1 MKGALYNGR
10 RVLAFQLANLVLGG
24 LPRQVSYALMAVVG
38 WVVATIFPSRVAG
51 LRSNLE
57 HVFPDYTPAQV
68 TDLMQRNAKNYGKFW
83 VDLFKMPR
91 LPLDYKK
98 SLASVDGWDNLQAV
112 MDRGK
117 GCIAM
122 SIHMG
127 GWEGCASYWG
137 AASPWRTGLIA
148 EVLRPAVLWRKVLK
162 LRESSGMTVI
172 PLSRTAPRDI
182 LRRLK
187 NNEIVIGAIDRDLL
201 GGGKPYPFFTGTIS
215 VPTGLL
221 EVAQRTGAGVLPM
234 ICYRR
239 PDDTSKFLGMTPI
252 WVEPGRAGVEAA
264 ARTVLAHFE
273 DCIRQYP
280 DQWHVMV
287 PIFHPPAAAV
297 PLPAR
302 PGVPARVEVMASTAV
317 EERVG

>member
-1 MKGALYNGR
+1 MGQALYNGR

-24 LPRQVSYALMAVVG
+24 LPRRVSYIVMAVVG
-38 WVVATIFPSRVAG
+38 WVVATIFPARIAG

-57 HVFPDYTPAQV
+57 HVFPEYTPAQV

-91 LPLDYKK
+91 LELEYKK
-98 SLASVDGWDNLQAV
+98 TLASVDGWENLQAV
-112 MDRGK
+112 MDRGQ

-148 EVLRPAVLWRKVLK
+148 EVLQPAVLWRKVLK
-162 LRESSGMTVI
+162 LRQSSGMTVI
-172 PLSRTAPRDI
+172 PLSRTAPREI

-201 GGGKPYPFFTGTIS
+201 GGGKLYPFFSGSIS

-239 PDDTSKFLGMTPI
+239 PDDTYRFLGLPPI
-252 WVEPGRAGVEAA
+252 WVAPGPAGVEAA
-264 ARTVLAHFE
+264 ACTVLAHFE

-287 PIFHPPAAAV
+287 PIFHPPLAEA
-297 PLPAR
+297 L
-302 PGVPARVEVMASTAV
+302 
-317 EERVG
+317 EEGRHAYPHQLQ